1 MKVYCAGPLFVP
13 YEREFMSKCGQALRE
28 SGIDPFVPHESFTL
42 DLPPDTSR
50 LLIERGLTSEKD
62 LAEQP
67 LGEVVRDLLRKELI
81 KREELGLPS
90 GPSAKRVFDKD
101 FGAIAESNAVLAV
114 INGTEV
120 DDGTACEIGIFY
132 ALMQTDPSKK
142 GIVAV
147 HNDWRTLDSPGEG
160 KGLNAFVLGCL
171 LKGGIVHRELEDAVK
186 QISTW
191 QAELESEGLL

>member
-1 MKVYCAGPLFVP
+1 
-13 YEREFMSKCGQALRE
+13 MSKCGQALRE
-28 SGIDPFVPHESFTL
+28 NGIDPFVPHEGFEL
-42 DLPPDTSR
+42 DLPPDTPR
-50 LLIERGLTSEKD
+50 LLTERGLVSEKD
-62 LAEQP
+62 LAGQP
-67 LGEVVRDLLRKELI
+67 LADLVRDLLRQNLI

-101 FGAIAESNAVLAV
+101 FGAIAESNAMLAV

-132 ALMQTDPSKK
+132 ALMQTDPTKK

-186 QISTW
+186 QINTW
-191 QAELESEGLL
+191 QAELQSEGLL